1 MDRDNNIEQAC
12 NLSDLL
18 EGKLDAFKSFLSA
31 TALLKDAA
39 DLQETE
45 KIETLIAKRENC
57 MKVIGE
63 IDGRINKIRNFMPA
77 LPGGA
82 VERVRAITKSIDDT
96 VAEAAFLN
104 KEFETIFMFHHN
116 NLKGRLSKT
125 HHSRDGIK
133 NYALGAYGEN
143 QPRFLDVKS

>member
-1 MDRDNNIEQAC
+1 MNRDNNVEQTC
-12 NLSDLL
+12 DLPGLL
-18 EGKLDAFKSFLSA
+18 EGKLDAFKSFLSV
-31 TALLKDAA
+31 TALLRNAA

-63 IDGRINKIRNFMPA
+63 IDGRINRIRNSIPA

-82 VERVRAITKSIDDT
+82 VERVRAITKAIDDT
-96 VAEAAFLN
+96 VAAAACLN
-104 KEFETIFMFHHN
+104 KEFETIFTFHHN
-116 NLKGRLSKT
+116 NLKDRLSKT
-125 HHSRDGIK
+125 RHSRDGIK
-133 NYALGAYGEN
+133 NYALGACGEN